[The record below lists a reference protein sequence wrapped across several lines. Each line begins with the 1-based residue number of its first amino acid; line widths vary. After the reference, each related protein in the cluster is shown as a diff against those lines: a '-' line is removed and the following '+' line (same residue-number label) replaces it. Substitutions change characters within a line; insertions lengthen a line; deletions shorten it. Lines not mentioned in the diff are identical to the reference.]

1 MSVKY
6 KDKNR
11 VGECVE
17 RMRNKDK
24 RIKMSNK
31 LYSISIYI

>member
-6 KDKNR
+6 KDENK

-17 RMRNKDK
+17 RMCNKDK

>member
-17 RMRNKDK
+17 RMHNKDK